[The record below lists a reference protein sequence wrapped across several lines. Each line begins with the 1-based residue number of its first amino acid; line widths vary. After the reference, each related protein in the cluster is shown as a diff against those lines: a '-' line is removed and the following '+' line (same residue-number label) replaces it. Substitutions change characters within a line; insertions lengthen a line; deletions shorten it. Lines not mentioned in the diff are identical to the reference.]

1 MLLGGNLWVFG
12 ELSGSPFL
20 CPKWL
25 ILGSGVTSGVT
36 NWGYIFRKVG
46 LQKWGK
52 THNDSLG
59 RKTTTFATLCAG
71 NIPFSDLDFWRLHL
85 LYIVYRGFLV
95 YFYAFQGEG
104 EHLRGVFGGVSSSRS
119 RENDT
124 HPGGG
129 YRTGLLQTDDT
140 SNESDGVEI

>member
-1 MLLGGNLWVFG
+1 MLLEGNLWVFG

-20 CPKWL
+20 CPKWS
-25 ILGSGVTSGVT
+25 ILGSGVTGGVT

-71 NIPFSDLDFWRLHL
+71 NIPFLNFGFWRLYL
-85 LYIVYRGFLV
+85 IIYSIY
-95 YFYAFQGEG
+95 
-104 EHLRGVFGGVSSSRS
+104 
-119 RENDT
+119 
-124 HPGGG
+124 
-129 YRTGLLQTDDT
+129 GLL
-140 SNESDGVEI
+140 SLF

>member
-20 CPKWL
+20 CPKWS

-119 RENDT
+119 RENDI